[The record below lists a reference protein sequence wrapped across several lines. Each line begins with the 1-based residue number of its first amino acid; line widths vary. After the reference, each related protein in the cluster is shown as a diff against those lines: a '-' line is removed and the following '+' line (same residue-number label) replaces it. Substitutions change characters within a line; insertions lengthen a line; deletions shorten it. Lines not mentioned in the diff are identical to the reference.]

1 MQVKTIKKVITK
13 KMEDWL
19 STITDEKLRT
29 SIRKNLLVSGGS
41 ITSMFLDE
49 KVNDFDIYIKDM
61 DVLLNLTKYYVT
73 MVNPSIEIFDGRQ
86 KEYLMKNIADEDSSQ
101 RSVALRTLHK
111 DQIKIFV
118 GGGYQAPKNE
128 CVSSEYATAET
139 TPKYVPTFF
148 SPNAISLTDDIQI
161 VCRFHGDVK
170 TIHESFD
177 FIHATNYFTF
187 KEGLVT
193 NLAAIE
199 SILTKQL
206 KYQGSKYPLTSI
218 IRTKKFLKRGW
229 NINAG
234 EYLKMAFQLS
244 ELNLKSP
251 EVLEEQL
258 IGVDVAYFQ
267 TLVDILR
274 GVPSDKL
281 SYDYLCTII
290 DRVFN
295 EDETEA

>member
-1 MQVKTIKKVITK
+1 MQLKTINKIITK

-19 STITDEKLRT
+19 STITDEELR
-29 SIRKNLLVSGGS
+29 SSVKKNLLVSGGS
-41 ITSMFLDE
+41 ITSMLLDE
-49 KVNDFDIYIKDM
+49 KVNDFDVYIKDI
-61 DVLLNLTKYYVT
+61 DVLLKLTRYYVSQ
-73 MVNPSIEIFDGRQ
+73 VDPLIEIFDGRR
-86 KEYLMKNIADEDSSQ
+86 KDILMERIVDEDVSQ
-101 RSVALRTLHK
+101 RAVAIKSLHE

-118 GGGYQAPKNE
+118 GGGYKKDWERKDDTLVYLPI
-128 CVSSEYATAET
+128 
-139 TPKYVPTFF
+139 FL
-148 SPNAISLTDDIQI
+148 SPNAISLTDDVQI
-161 VCRFHGDVK
+161 VCRFHGDAK
-170 TIHESFD
+170 AIHESFD

-187 KEGLVT
+187 EKGLVT
-193 NLAAIE
+193 NLAAVE

-267 TLVDILR
+267 TLIDILR
-274 GVPSDKL
+274 GMPEDKL
-281 SYDYLCTII
+281 QYPYLCTII